1 MADVLEAF
9 KLISQYVD
17 VPPMAVIDTVDEI
30 SWNTFPAV
38 AKIASMEHKTEK
50 GGVVLGIRTRE
61 ELREAVERLLKVY
74 PRVIIQPQL
83 RGVEVFLGGKEDP
96 SFGPTVSLGL
106 GGVFVEVYKDVA
118 TRLAPLTGAD
128 VLDMIEELKG
138 KELLK
143 GYRGEKTN
151 FNSLI
156 KTVVSF
162 SRFLERYR
170 PRVAEINPLILNKDG
185 AFAVDV
191 RLFLD
196 DDVKT

>member
-17 VPPMAVIDTVDEI
+17 VPPMIVVESVDEI
-30 SWNTFPAV
+30 RWDKFPAV

-50 GGVVLGIRTRE
+50 GGVVLGIRTKE
-61 ELREAVERLLKVY
+61 ELREAVERLLKIY

-106 GGVFVEVYKDVA
+106 GGVFVEVYKDVV
-118 TRLAPLTGAD
+118 TRLAPLTGVD

-170 PRVAEINPLILNKDG
+170 PRVAEINPLILNGDG

-196 DDVKT
+196 DDVKA